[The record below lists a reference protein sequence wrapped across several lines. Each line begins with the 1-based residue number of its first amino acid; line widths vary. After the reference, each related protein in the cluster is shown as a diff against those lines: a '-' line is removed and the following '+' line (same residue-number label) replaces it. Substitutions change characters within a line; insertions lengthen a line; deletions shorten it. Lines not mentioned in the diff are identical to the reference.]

1 MADVKVVASKAGGKV
16 LLLQSTTDKKKGQV
30 LDLMRDVL
38 FPMQNFFA
46 IVAQGYWKEDTM
58 ADDKLHH
65 LLGGVHVIPLHGPR
79 EG

>member
-1 MADVKVVASKAGGKV
+1 MEDVKVVASKADGKV
-16 LLLQSTTDKKKGQV
+16 LLLQSTTDRNKGQV
-30 LDLMRDVL
+30 LDLKRDVV

-58 ADDKLHH
+58 SDDKLQH
-65 LLGGVHVIPLHGPR
+65 LLGGVRVIPLRGPR